1 MLKNYKCNSCGVSFP
16 AEEGPRVV
24 CPHCQ
29 SDDTVKEKEAN
40 SMKKVIIIAVGAF
53 VLAVGAGMLI
63 GFLSKDNG
71 PETYKKSVAV
81 TEERAMEKDN
91 TYSRQD
97 QPDSELDEVVEVDEV
112 EPDFVEPDFTEV
124 EEVLVELP
132 DEPATAPKEKTP
144 KTQKD
149 DIIAKELAN
158 AKKTPAELP
167 KTDAKAKQPAKE
179 PAKAPAPA
187 PALQPRLTNAQ
198 VQALVNKV
206 LSSGNA
212 NALLGAKGISK
223 QVRFSY
229 VNTGGETIPGG
240 VSGLKSGVEM
250 LGFSGYTVVSL
261 DFDAQNNVTVITLQP
276 IK

>member
-1 MLKNYKCNSCGVSFP
+1 
-16 AEEGPRVV
+16 
-24 CPHCQ
+24 
-29 SDDTVKEKEAN
+29 
-40 SMKKVIIIAVGAF
+40 MKKVIIIAVGAF